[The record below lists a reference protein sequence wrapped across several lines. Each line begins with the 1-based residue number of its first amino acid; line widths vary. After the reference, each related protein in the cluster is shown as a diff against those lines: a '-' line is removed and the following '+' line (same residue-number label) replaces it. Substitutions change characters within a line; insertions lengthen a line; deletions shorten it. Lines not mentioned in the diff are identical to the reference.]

1 MKKKKINKKGIS
13 YLLIFI
19 ASFVLIAHDAYRLAI
34 EPIFTG
40 KLTSLTWFGSI
51 TLLIAFLTLN
61 LSYEELKKYV
71 CRNALK

>member
-1 MKKKKINKKGIS
+1 MKRKINKRGIS
-13 YLLIFI
+13 YLLVFI
-19 ASFVLIAHDAYRLAI
+19 ASLSLIAHDAYRLAL